1 MCCWI
6 AGLAASLVAIKV
18 SFIGKDHYLGS
29 QGDLSLKFSWY
40 VKCGHVVWAN
50 ALSLPD
56 SKSLV
61 RYSGLD
67 CMFLLCFVSFENMYV
82 CVLLKNIA
90 APV

>member
-1 MCCWI
+1 M
-6 AGLAASLVAIKV
+6 LLTSLLKNA
-18 SFIGKDHYLGS
+18 
-29 QGDLSLKFSWY
+29 LSY